1 MGTVTMLGLMRS
13 KGLQSG
19 YPRSAPDFPDSFPLM
34 RNLRR
39 SAISYCRC
47 PLDIFMRA
55 ARRATL
61 SPLPQIYGN
70 LVQETGGGNTLSL
83 TASHFIDILHLESPG
98 LSVKGPAWFL
108 LHKTFFHGDGI

>member
-1 MGTVTMLGLMRS
+1 
-13 KGLQSG
+13 
-19 YPRSAPDFPDSFPLM
+19 
-34 RNLRR
+34 
-39 SAISYCRC
+39 
-47 PLDIFMRA
+47 MRA

-108 LHKTFFHGDGI
+108 LHKTFFTGTGFGCGVWRFAAAIQVGTDSNSLSIFIRPITHDANPYSIT

>member
-1 MGTVTMLGLMRS
+1 
-13 KGLQSG
+13 
-19 YPRSAPDFPDSFPLM
+19 
-34 RNLRR
+34 
-39 SAISYCRC
+39 
-47 PLDIFMRA
+47 MRA